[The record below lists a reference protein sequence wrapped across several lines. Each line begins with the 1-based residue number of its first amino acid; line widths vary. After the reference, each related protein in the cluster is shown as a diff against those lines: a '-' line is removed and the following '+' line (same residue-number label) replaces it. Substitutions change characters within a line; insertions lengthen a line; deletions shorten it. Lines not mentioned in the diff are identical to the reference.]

1 MEDLGFNYTRCLE
14 GLRTTNLTVSHVTSK
29 LPGDMRNLVPIGRG
43 EPQGGAPPLLSSWF
57 TTPSTYTYRY
67 MYHTPYCLEL

>member
-1 MEDLGFNYTRCLE
+1 MALLGAGIFHSTDRYAMEDLGFNYTRCLE

-43 EPQGGAPPLLSSWF
+43 EPQGGAPHF
-57 TTPSTYTYRY
+57 
-67 MYHTPYCLEL
+67 

>member
-43 EPQGGAPPLLSSWF
+43 EPQGGAPHF
-57 TTPSTYTYRY
+57 
-67 MYHTPYCLEL
+67 